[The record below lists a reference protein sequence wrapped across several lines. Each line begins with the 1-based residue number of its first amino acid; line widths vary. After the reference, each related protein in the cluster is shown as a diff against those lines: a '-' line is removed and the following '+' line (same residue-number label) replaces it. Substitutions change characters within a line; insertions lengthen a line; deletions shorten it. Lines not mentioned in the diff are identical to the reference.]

1 MSDTALTDAIYAADY
16 DMFIW
21 GWGSDADPD
30 FILSVLTCDQIMGW
44 SDTFWCNEDYSRMYQ
59 EQKKQLDLDERAAT
73 IKEMQRIAYEDNPYV
88 IFYYDNQFEAWR
100 TDKFE
105 GWTKTPTTA
114 DPGQVAFTFSNETYM
129 NLRPLSSSDETGGG
143 GGTSPLLYVGIGL
156 VGSPSSPVIVVLSP
170 AGERGGQGLSRAR
183 YVAGKLIG
191 AVGTLFFVLV
201 LNFFLFRIL
210 PGDPERTLTRL
221 QRASPSTIDE
231 VKKELGLD
239 RPLPVQFF
247 DYLGD
252 TARGEL
258 GISYVFSRPVSEVIG
273 TALWPTILLVGVATV
288 AATVIGTLMGIWGA
302 WRRGS
307 AVDTSLLGFGL
318 VTYAMPEFWLGMLLI
333 LVFAVALDWFPTSF
347 MTTPGLTD
355 ASAGVQLVDT
365 LEHLFLPAL
374 TLVLALLG
382 EYALIMR
389 SSVIEAMN
397 EDYVT
402 TARAKGMREALVLR
416 KHVVPNALLPVVTLA
431 ALNLGFIVSGA
442 ITVETV
448 FSWPGLGQLTFRAIN
463 GGPDYPLLQG
473 LFLLF
478 SVAVIFANLAADLL
492 LGLLDPRIGRA

>member
-1 MSDTALTDAIYAADY
+1 
-16 DMFIW
+16 
-21 GWGSDADPD
+21 
-30 FILSVLTCDQIMGW
+30 
-44 SDTFWCNEDYSRMYQ
+44 
-59 EQKKQLDLDERAAT
+59 
-73 IKEMQRIAYEDNPYV
+73 
-88 IFYYDNQFEAWR
+88 
-100 TDKFE
+100 
-105 GWTKTPTTA
+105 
-114 DPGQVAFTFSNETYM
+114 
-129 NLRPLSSSDETGGG
+129 
-143 GGTSPLLYVGIGL
+143 
-156 VGSPSSPVIVVLSP
+156 
-170 AGERGGQGLSRAR
+170 
-183 YVAGKLIG
+183 
-191 AVGTLFFVLV
+191 VLV

-221 QRASPSTIDE
+221 QRASPSTIEE
-231 VKKELGLD
+231 VKRELGLD
-239 RPLPVQFF
+239 RPLAVQFF

-258 GISYVFSRPVSEVIG
+258 GISYAFSRPVSEVIG
-273 TALWPTILLVGVATV
+273 TALWPTLLLLGVATV
-288 AATVIGTLMGIWGA
+288 GATVIGALMGIWGA

-318 VTYAMPEFWLGMLLI
+318 VTYAMPEFWLGLLLI
-333 LVFAVALDWFPTSF
+333 LLFAVALDWFPTSF
-347 MTTPGLTD
+347 MSTPGLAE

-397 EDYVT
+397 
-402 TARAKGMREALVLR
+402 ARAKGMREALVLR
-416 KHVVPNALLPVVTLA
+416 RHIVPNALLPVVTLA
-431 ALNLGFIVSGA
+431 ALHLGFIVSGA

-478 SVAVIFANLAADLL
+478 SVAVIFANLVADLL

>member
-1 MSDTALTDAIYAADY
+1 M
-16 DMFIW
+16 
-21 GWGSDADPD
+21 
-30 FILSVLTCDQIMGW
+30 
-44 SDTFWCNEDYSRMYQ
+44 
-59 EQKKQLDLDERAAT
+59 
-73 IKEMQRIAYEDNPYV
+73 
-88 IFYYDNQFEAWR
+88 
-100 TDKFE
+100 
-105 GWTKTPTTA
+105 
-114 DPGQVAFTFSNETYM
+114 
-129 NLRPLSSSDETGGG
+129 
-143 GGTSPLLYVGIGL
+143 
-156 VGSPSSPVIVVLSP
+156 
-170 AGERGGQGLSRAR
+170 
-183 YVAGKLIG
+183 
-191 AVGTLFFVLV
+191 LV

-210 PGDPERTLTRL
+210 PGDPARTLTRL
-221 QRASPSTIDE
+221 QRSSPSTIE
-231 VKKELGLD
+231 AVKKELGLD

-247 DYLGD
+247 NYLGD

-258 GISYVFSRPVSEVIG
+258 GISYVFSRPVSEVIAG
-273 TALWPTILLVGVATV
+273 ALWPTILLVGVATIG
-288 AATVIGTLMGIWGA
+288 ATVIGTLIGIWGA

-307 AVDTSLLGFGL
+307 AIDTASLGFGL

-333 LVFAVALDWFPTSF
+333 LIFAVALGWFPTSF
-347 MTTPGLTD
+347 MSTPGLVD
-355 ASAGVQLVDT
+355 VSAGAQLVDT

-389 SSVIEAMN
+389 SSVIEAMH

-416 KHVVPNALLPVVTLA
+416 KHVVPNALLPVVTLT

-478 SVAVIFANLAADLL
+478 SAAVIFANLAADLL

>member
-1 MSDTALTDAIYAADY
+1 
-16 DMFIW
+16 
-21 GWGSDADPD
+21 
-30 FILSVLTCDQIMGW
+30 
-44 SDTFWCNEDYSRMYQ
+44 
-59 EQKKQLDLDERAAT
+59 
-73 IKEMQRIAYEDNPYV
+73 
-88 IFYYDNQFEAWR
+88 
-100 TDKFE
+100 
-105 GWTKTPTTA
+105 
-114 DPGQVAFTFSNETYM
+114 
-129 NLRPLSSSDETGGG
+129 
-143 GGTSPLLYVGIGL
+143 L
-156 VGSPSSPVIVVLSP
+156 V
-170 AGERGGQGLSRAR
+170 
-183 YVAGKLIG
+183 G
-191 AVGTLFFVLV
+191 AVGTLLFVLV

-221 QRASPSTIDE
+221 QRVSPSTIDE
-231 VKKELGLD
+231 VKRELGLD
-239 RPLPVQFF
+239 RPLTVQFF

-273 TALWPTILLVGVATV
+273 NALWPTILLVGVATV
-288 AATVIGTLMGIWGA
+288 GATIIGTLIGIWGA

-307 AVDTSLLGFGL
+307 VVDTASLGFGL

-333 LVFAVALDWFPTSF
+333 LGFAVALDWFPTSF
-347 MTTPGLTD
+347 MTTPSLAD

-431 ALNLGFIVSGA
+431 ALHLGFIVSGA

-448 FSWPGLGQLTFRAIN
+448 FSWPGLGQLTFRAIH

>member
-1 MSDTALTDAIYAADY
+1 
-16 DMFIW
+16 
-21 GWGSDADPD
+21 
-30 FILSVLTCDQIMGW
+30 
-44 SDTFWCNEDYSRMYQ
+44 
-59 EQKKQLDLDERAAT
+59 
-73 IKEMQRIAYEDNPYV
+73 
-88 IFYYDNQFEAWR
+88 
-100 TDKFE
+100 
-105 GWTKTPTTA
+105 
-114 DPGQVAFTFSNETYM
+114 
-129 NLRPLSSSDETGGG
+129 
-143 GGTSPLLYVGIGL
+143 
-156 VGSPSSPVIVVLSP
+156 
-170 AGERGGQGLSRAR
+170 
-183 YVAGKLIG
+183 
-191 AVGTLFFVLV
+191 VLV

-210 PGDPERTLTRL
+210 PGDPARTLTRL
-221 QRASPSTIDE
+221 QRSSPSTIE
-231 VKKELGLD
+231 AVEKELGLD

-258 GISYVFSRPVSEVIG
+258 GISYVFSRPVSEVIAG
-273 TALWPTILLVGVATV
+273 ALWPTILLVGVATLG
-288 AATVIGTLMGIWGA
+288 ATVIGMLIGIWGG

-307 AVDTSLLGFGL
+307 AVDTTTLGFGL
-318 VTYAMPEFWLGMLLI
+318 VTYAVPEFWLGMLLI
-333 LVFAVALDWFPTSF
+333 LLFSVALGWFPTSF
-347 MTTPGLTD
+347 MTTPGLVD
-355 ASAGVQLVDT
+355 ASAGAQLVDT

-431 ALNLGFIVSGA
+431 ALNIGFIVSGT

-473 LFLLF
+473 LFLMF
-478 SVAVIFANLAADLL
+478 SAAVIFANLAADLL

>member
-1 MSDTALTDAIYAADY
+1 
-16 DMFIW
+16 
-21 GWGSDADPD
+21 
-30 FILSVLTCDQIMGW
+30 
-44 SDTFWCNEDYSRMYQ
+44 
-59 EQKKQLDLDERAAT
+59 
-73 IKEMQRIAYEDNPYV
+73 
-88 IFYYDNQFEAWR
+88 
-100 TDKFE
+100 
-105 GWTKTPTTA
+105 
-114 DPGQVAFTFSNETYM
+114 
-129 NLRPLSSSDETGGG
+129 
-143 GGTSPLLYVGIGL
+143 
-156 VGSPSSPVIVVLSP
+156 
-170 AGERGGQGLSRAR
+170 
-183 YVAGKLIG
+183 
-191 AVGTLFFVLV
+191 VLV

-221 QRASPSTIDE
+221 QRSSPSTIE
-231 VKKELGLD
+231 AVKKELGLD

-252 TARGEL
+252 TARGEF
-258 GISYVFSRPVSEVIG
+258 GISYVFSRPVSEVIAD
-273 TALWPTILLVGVATV
+273 ALWPTILLVGVATIG
-288 AATVIGTLMGIWGA
+288 ATVIGTLIGIWGA

-307 AVDTSLLGFGL
+307 VVDTASMGFGL

-333 LVFAVALDWFPTSF
+333 LMFAVTLGWFPTSF
-347 MTTPGLTD
+347 MSTPGVVD
-355 ASAGVQLVDT
+355 ASAGAHVVDT

-389 SSVIEAMN
+389 SSVIETMH

-478 SVAVIFANLAADLL
+478 SAAVIFANLAADLL

>member
-1 MSDTALTDAIYAADY
+1 
-16 DMFIW
+16 
-21 GWGSDADPD
+21 
-30 FILSVLTCDQIMGW
+30 
-44 SDTFWCNEDYSRMYQ
+44 
-59 EQKKQLDLDERAAT
+59 
-73 IKEMQRIAYEDNPYV
+73 
-88 IFYYDNQFEAWR
+88 
-100 TDKFE
+100 
-105 GWTKTPTTA
+105 
-114 DPGQVAFTFSNETYM
+114 
-129 NLRPLSSSDETGGG
+129 
-143 GGTSPLLYVGIGL
+143 
-156 VGSPSSPVIVVLSP
+156 
-170 AGERGGQGLSRAR
+170 
-183 YVAGKLIG
+183 
-191 AVGTLFFVLV
+191 VLV

-221 QRASPSTIDE
+221 QRVSPSTIDE
-231 VKKELGLD
+231 VKREFGLD
-239 RPLPVQFF
+239 RPLAIQFF

-258 GISYVFSRPVSEVIG
+258 GISYIFSRPVSEVIG
-273 TALWPTILLVGVATV
+273 AALWPTILLVGVATV

-318 VTYAMPEFWLGMLLI
+318 VTYSVPEFWLGMLLI
-333 LVFAVALDWFPTSF
+333 LVFAVALDWFPTAF

-374 TLVLALLG
+374 TLGLALLG

-389 SSVIEAMN
+389 SSIIETMN

-402 TARAKGMREALVLR
+402 TARAKGLREALVLR
-416 KHVVPNALLPVVTLA
+416 KHVVPNALLPFVTLA
-431 ALNLGFIVSGA
+431 ALNLGFIVAGTIA
-442 ITVETV
+442 VETV
-448 FSWPGLGQLTFRAIN
+448 FSWPGLGQLTWRAAN

-492 LGLLDPRIGRA
+492 LGLLDPRIGRV

>member
-1 MSDTALTDAIYAADY
+1 M
-16 DMFIW
+16 
-21 GWGSDADPD
+21 
-30 FILSVLTCDQIMGW
+30 
-44 SDTFWCNEDYSRMYQ
+44 
-59 EQKKQLDLDERAAT
+59 
-73 IKEMQRIAYEDNPYV
+73 
-88 IFYYDNQFEAWR
+88 
-100 TDKFE
+100 
-105 GWTKTPTTA
+105 
-114 DPGQVAFTFSNETYM
+114 
-129 NLRPLSSSDETGGG
+129 
-143 GGTSPLLYVGIGL
+143 
-156 VGSPSSPVIVVLSP
+156 
-170 AGERGGQGLSRAR
+170 
-183 YVAGKLIG
+183 G

-201 LNFFLFRIL
+201 LNFILFRIL
-210 PGDPERTLTRL
+210 PGDPARTLTRL
-221 QRASPSTIDE
+221 QRSSPSTIE
-231 VKKELGLD
+231 AVKKELGLD

-258 GISYVFSRPVSEVIG
+258 GISYVFSRPVSEVIAG
-273 TALWPTILLVGVATV
+273 ALWPTILLVGVATIG
-288 AATVIGTLMGIWGA
+288 ATVIGMLIGIWGG

-307 AVDTSLLGFGL
+307 AVDTTTLGFGL

-333 LVFAVALDWFPTSF
+333 LLFAVALGWFPTSF
-347 MTTPGLTD
+347 MTTPGLVD
-355 ASAGVQLVDT
+355 ASAGAQLVDT

-431 ALNLGFIVSGA
+431 ALNIGFIVSGA

-448 FSWPGLGQLTFRAIN
+448 FSWPGLGQLTFRAIK

-473 LFLLF
+473 LFLMF
-478 SVAVIFANLAADLL
+478 SAAVIFANLAADLL

>member
-1 MSDTALTDAIYAADY
+1 
-16 DMFIW
+16 MFIW
-21 GWGSDADPD
+21 GWGSEADPD

-44 SDTFWCNEDYSRMYQ
+44 SDTFWCNDDYSRMYQ
-59 EQKKQLDLDERAAT
+59 EQKKQLDIDERAAT

-100 TDKFE
+100 TDRFE

-114 DPGQVAFTFSNETYM
+114 DPGPGCLHVLDQDLHEPAAAQFQRRDGRRWRHVPAAVRRDRGRRDRRHRRDR
-129 NLRPLSSSDETGGG
+129 LLSQ
-143 GGTSPLLYVGIGL
+143 
-156 VGSPSSPVIVVLSP
+156 

-183 YVAGKLIG
+183 YVGGKLIG
-191 AVGTLFFVLV
+191 AVGTLLFVLV

-221 QRASPSTIDE
+221 QRVSPSTIDE
-231 VKKELGLD
+231 VKKEFGLD
-239 RPLPVQFF
+239 RPLTVQFF

-333 LVFAVALDWFPTSF
+333 LGFAVALDWFPTSF

-492 LGLLDPRIGRA
+492 LGVLDPRIGRV

>member
-1 MSDTALTDAIYAADY
+1 L
-16 DMFIW
+16 
-21 GWGSDADPD
+21 
-30 FILSVLTCDQIMGW
+30 
-44 SDTFWCNEDYSRMYQ
+44 
-59 EQKKQLDLDERAAT
+59 
-73 IKEMQRIAYEDNPYV
+73 
-88 IFYYDNQFEAWR
+88 
-100 TDKFE
+100 
-105 GWTKTPTTA
+105 
-114 DPGQVAFTFSNETYM
+114 
-129 NLRPLSSSDETGGG
+129 
-143 GGTSPLLYVGIGL
+143 
-156 VGSPSSPVIVVLSP
+156 
-170 AGERGGQGLSRAR
+170 
-183 YVAGKLIG
+183 G

-210 PGDPERTLTRL
+210 PGDPARTLTRL
-221 QRASPSTIDE
+221 QRSSPSTIE
-231 VKKELGLD
+231 AVKKELGLD

-258 GISYVFSRPVSEVIG
+258 GISYVFSRPVSEVIAG
-273 TALWPTILLVGVATV
+273 AIWPTILLVGVATIG
-288 AATVIGTLMGIWGA
+288 ATVIGTLIGIWGA

-307 AVDTSLLGFGL
+307 AIDTTTLGFGL

-333 LVFAVALDWFPTSF
+333 LLFAVALGWFPTSF
-347 MTTPGLTD
+347 MTTPGLVD
-355 ASAGVQLVDT
+355 ASAGAQLVDT

-431 ALNLGFIVSGA
+431 ALNIGFIVSGT

-473 LFLLF
+473 LFLMF
-478 SVAVIFANLAADLL
+478 SAAVIFANLAADLL

>member
-1 MSDTALTDAIYAADY
+1 M
-16 DMFIW
+16 
-21 GWGSDADPD
+21 
-30 FILSVLTCDQIMGW
+30 
-44 SDTFWCNEDYSRMYQ
+44 
-59 EQKKQLDLDERAAT
+59 
-73 IKEMQRIAYEDNPYV
+73 
-88 IFYYDNQFEAWR
+88 
-100 TDKFE
+100 
-105 GWTKTPTTA
+105 
-114 DPGQVAFTFSNETYM
+114 
-129 NLRPLSSSDETGGG
+129 
-143 GGTSPLLYVGIGL
+143 
-156 VGSPSSPVIVVLSP
+156 
-170 AGERGGQGLSRAR
+170 
-183 YVAGKLIG
+183 AGKVLG
-191 AVGTLFFVLV
+191 ALGTLFFVLV

-210 PGDPERTLTRL
+210 PGDPARTLTRL
-221 QRASPSTIDE
+221 QRSSPSTIE
-231 VKKELGLD
+231 AVKKELGLD
-239 RPLPVQFF
+239 RPLPVQFV

-258 GISYVFSRPVSEVIG
+258 GISYVFTRPVSEVIAG
-273 TALWPTILLVGVATV
+273 ALWPTILLVGVATIG
-288 AATVIGTLMGIWGA
+288 ATVIGMLIGIWGG

-307 AVDTSLLGFGL
+307 AIDTTTLGFGL

-333 LVFAVALDWFPTSF
+333 LLFAVALGWFPTSF
-347 MTTPGLTD
+347 MTTPGLVD
-355 ASAGVQLVDT
+355 ASAGAQLVDT

-431 ALNLGFIVSGA
+431 TLNIGFIVSGA
-442 ITVETV
+442 ITVEVV

-473 LFLLF
+473 LFLVF
-478 SVAVIFANLAADLL
+478 SAAVIFANLAADLL

>member
-1 MSDTALTDAIYAADY
+1 
-16 DMFIW
+16 
-21 GWGSDADPD
+21 
-30 FILSVLTCDQIMGW
+30 
-44 SDTFWCNEDYSRMYQ
+44 
-59 EQKKQLDLDERAAT
+59 
-73 IKEMQRIAYEDNPYV
+73 
-88 IFYYDNQFEAWR
+88 
-100 TDKFE
+100 
-105 GWTKTPTTA
+105 
-114 DPGQVAFTFSNETYM
+114 
-129 NLRPLSSSDETGGG
+129 
-143 GGTSPLLYVGIGL
+143 
-156 VGSPSSPVIVVLSP
+156 
-170 AGERGGQGLSRAR
+170 
-183 YVAGKLIG
+183 
-191 AVGTLFFVLV
+191 VLV

-221 QRASPSTIDE
+221 QRVSPSTIDE
-231 VKKELGLD
+231 VKREFGLD
-239 RPLPVQFF
+239 RPLAIQFF

-258 GISYVFSRPVSEVIG
+258 GISYIFSRPVSEVIG
-273 TALWPTILLVGVATV
+273 AALWPTILLVGVATV

-318 VTYAMPEFWLGMLLI
+318 VTYSVPEFWLGMLLI
-333 LVFAVALDWFPTSF
+333 LVFAVALDWFPTAF

-374 TLVLALLG
+374 TLGLALLG

-389 SSVIEAMN
+389 SSIIEAMN

-402 TARAKGMREALVLR
+402 TARAKGLREALVLR
-416 KHVVPNALLPVVTLA
+416 KHVVPNALLPFVTLA
-431 ALNLGFIVSGA
+431 ALNLGFIVAGTIA
-442 ITVETV
+442 VESV
-448 FSWPGLGQLTFRAIN
+448 FSWPGLGQLTWRAAN

-492 LGLLDPRIGRA
+492 LGVLDPRIGRV

>member
-1 MSDTALTDAIYAADY
+1 
-16 DMFIW
+16 
-21 GWGSDADPD
+21 
-30 FILSVLTCDQIMGW
+30 
-44 SDTFWCNEDYSRMYQ
+44 
-59 EQKKQLDLDERAAT
+59 
-73 IKEMQRIAYEDNPYV
+73 
-88 IFYYDNQFEAWR
+88 
-100 TDKFE
+100 
-105 GWTKTPTTA
+105 
-114 DPGQVAFTFSNETYM
+114 
-129 NLRPLSSSDETGGG
+129 
-143 GGTSPLLYVGIGL
+143 
-156 VGSPSSPVIVVLSP
+156 
-170 AGERGGQGLSRAR
+170 
-183 YVAGKLIG
+183 
-191 AVGTLFFVLV
+191 VLV

-221 QRASPSTIDE
+221 QRVSPSTIEE

-239 RPLPVQFF
+239 RPLSTQFF

-273 TALWPTILLVGVATV
+273 DALWPTVLLLGVATV
-288 AATVIGTLMGIWGA
+288 GAIVIGTLIGIWGA

-307 AVDTSLLGFGL
+307 VADTSLLGFGL
-318 VTYAMPEFWLGMLLI
+318 VTYAMPEFWLGLLLI
-333 LVFAVALDWFPTSF
+333 LFFAVALDWFPTAF
-347 MTTPGLTD
+347 MSTPGLVD
-355 ASAGVQLVDT
+355 ASAGAQFVDT

-374 TLVLALLG
+374 TLILALFG

-389 SSVIEAMN
+389 SSIIEAMN

-402 TARAKGMREALVLR
+402 TARAKGMRDALVLR
-416 KHVVPNALLPVVTLA
+416 KHVVPNALLPTVTLA

-448 FSWPGLGQLTFRAIN
+448 FSWPGLGQLTFRAIH

-473 LFLLF
+473 LFLVF

>member
-1 MSDTALTDAIYAADY
+1 
-16 DMFIW
+16 
-21 GWGSDADPD
+21 
-30 FILSVLTCDQIMGW
+30 
-44 SDTFWCNEDYSRMYQ
+44 
-59 EQKKQLDLDERAAT
+59 
-73 IKEMQRIAYEDNPYV
+73 
-88 IFYYDNQFEAWR
+88 
-100 TDKFE
+100 
-105 GWTKTPTTA
+105 
-114 DPGQVAFTFSNETYM
+114 
-129 NLRPLSSSDETGGG
+129 
-143 GGTSPLLYVGIGL
+143 
-156 VGSPSSPVIVVLSP
+156 
-170 AGERGGQGLSRAR
+170 
-183 YVAGKLIG
+183 
-191 AVGTLFFVLV
+191 VLV

-239 RPLPVQFF
+239 RPLLVQFF

-273 TALWPTILLVGVATV
+273 A
-288 AATVIGTLMGIWGA
+288 A

-307 AVDTSLLGFGL
+307 ALDTSLLGFGL

-333 LVFAVALDWFPTSF
+333 LGFAVALDWFPTAF
-347 MTTPGLTD
+347 MSTPGLTE

-374 TLVLALLG
+374 TLTLALIG

-389 SSVIEAMN
+389 SSVMEVMN
-397 EDYVT
+397 EEYVT
-402 TARAKGMREALVLR
+402 TARAKGLREALVLR
-416 KHVVPNALLPVVTLA
+416 KHVVPNALLPTVTLA

-492 LGLLDPRIGRA
+492 LGVLDPRIGRA